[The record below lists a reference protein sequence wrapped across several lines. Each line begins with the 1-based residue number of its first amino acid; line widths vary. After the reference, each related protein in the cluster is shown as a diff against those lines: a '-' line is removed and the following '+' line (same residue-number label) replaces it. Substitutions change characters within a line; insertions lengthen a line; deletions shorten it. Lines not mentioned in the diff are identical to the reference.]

1 MLIKQR
7 DNEIAILV
15 NYLNKKGGGNP
26 EDTPGVPV
34 HRENDR
40 TQASISST
48 QEEHKDN
55 GLSFYQM
62 MRGQQPQP
70 KLDKSIS
77 DKRKDFEQA
86 QQSIKREH
94 GIVDAN
100 ELTIGPVKAS
110 LEDLADRTKAFEL
123 FRKSYRK
130 NEAMEDNRNILK
142 DKYARGK
149 ALGQS
154 VNDIR
159 NQIKDLTN
167 QIEQIRKQNA
177 LRGLVDE
184 NGEVIRTPEENQ
196 L

>member
-1 MLIKQR
+1 
-7 DNEIAILV
+7 
-15 NYLNKKGGGNP
+15 
-26 EDTPGVPV
+26 
-34 HRENDR
+34 
-40 TQASISST
+40 
-48 QEEHKDN
+48 
-55 GLSFYQM
+55 
-62 MRGQQPQP
+62 
-70 KLDKSIS
+70 
-77 DKRKDFEQA
+77 
-86 QQSIKREH
+86 
-94 GIVDAN
+94 
-100 ELTIGPVKAS
+100 

-142 DKYARGK
+142 EKYARGK

>member
-1 MLIKQR
+1 
-7 DNEIAILV
+7 
-15 NYLNKKGGGNP
+15 
-26 EDTPGVPV
+26 
-34 HRENDR
+34 
-40 TQASISST
+40 
-48 QEEHKDN
+48 
-55 GLSFYQM
+55 

-142 DKYARGK
+142 EKYARGK

>member
-1 MLIKQR
+1 
-7 DNEIAILV
+7 
-15 NYLNKKGGGNP
+15 
-26 EDTPGVPV
+26 
-34 HRENDR
+34 
-40 TQASISST
+40 
-48 QEEHKDN
+48 
-55 GLSFYQM
+55 
-62 MRGQQPQP
+62 
-70 KLDKSIS
+70 
-77 DKRKDFEQA
+77 
-86 QQSIKREH
+86 
-94 GIVDAN
+94 
-100 ELTIGPVKAS
+100 VKAS

-142 DKYARGK
+142 EKYARGK

>member
-1 MLIKQR
+1 
-7 DNEIAILV
+7 
-15 NYLNKKGGGNP
+15 
-26 EDTPGVPV
+26 
-34 HRENDR
+34 
-40 TQASISST
+40 
-48 QEEHKDN
+48 
-55 GLSFYQM
+55 
-62 MRGQQPQP
+62 
-70 KLDKSIS
+70 
-77 DKRKDFEQA
+77 
-86 QQSIKREH
+86 
-94 GIVDAN
+94 
-100 ELTIGPVKAS
+100 VKAS

-142 DKYARGK
+142 EKYARGK

-159 NQIKDLTN
+159 NQIKELTN

>member
-1 MLIKQR
+1 M
-7 DNEIAILV
+7 
-15 NYLNKKGGGNP
+15 
-26 EDTPGVPV
+26 
-34 HRENDR
+34 
-40 TQASISST
+40 
-48 QEEHKDN
+48 
-55 GLSFYQM
+55 
-62 MRGQQPQP
+62 
-70 KLDKSIS
+70 
-77 DKRKDFEQA
+77 A

-130 NEAMEDNRNILK
+130 NEAMEDNRNVLK

-154 VNDIR
+154 VNDVR

-167 QIEQIRKQNA
+167 QIEQIRK
-177 LRGLVDE
+177 
-184 NGEVIRTPEENQ
+184 
-196 L
+196 